1 METLSLTPDAR
12 QFMQRF
18 KLIIPSRRQGDGA
31 LTFSEKFLCCGFLL
45 LSGLLANAFASAAV
59 WFVLFCF
66 SGSLFFKIGR
76 LLYLQSKNNQNSE
89 EALARHAH
97 FFWLVQFY
105 KKSCGFIF
113 ATAVMA
119 ITAFTGMWPQ
129 FIVFFVVVGL
139 VLSVQKSCYPY
150 AQKLQAQT
158 IS

>member
-18 KLIIPSRRQGDGA
+18 KLIIPSRRQGDIP
-31 LTFSEKFLCCGFLL
+31 LTFAEKVLFCGLLL
-45 LSGLLANAFASAAV
+45 LSGLWGNAFASVMV
-59 WFVLFCF
+59 WVVLFCF
-66 SGSLFFKIGR
+66 SGSLFYKIGR

-105 KKSCGFIF
+105 KKACGFIF
-113 ATAVMA
+113 ATAVMT

-129 FIVFFVVVGL
+129 FIVFFVVAGL